1 MAKSRWDEIKEK
13 LPLVEGWAR
22 NGLTDEQIAHNLGIG
37 KDTFYRYKREHS
49 DFEESLKRNKEVAD
63 LEVEGCLFK
72 RATGYTYEEVTSE
85 VRVIDG
91 EPVMME
97 TKRVTKEVAPDVTA
111 QIFWLKNR
119 KPNEWRDKKD
129 VEMSGKVVMFE
140 GVDVYE

>member
-1 MAKSRWDEIKEK
+1 MAKSRWEEVKGK
-13 LPLVEGWAR
+13 LDLVTAWAR
-22 NGLTDEQIAHNLGIG
+22 DGLTEEQIAHNLGIG
-37 KDTFYRYKREHS
+37 MSTLSKYKVEHIEIVEALKQGKEVI
-49 DFEESLKRNKEVAD
+49 DYQVENQLLKRAM
-63 LEVEGCLFK
+63 
-72 RATGYTYEEVTSE
+72 GYTYEEVTSE

-129 VEMSGKVVMFE
+129 LDVTNKMVIFE
-140 GVDVYE
+140 DVDLDE